1 MVEQMTGTSSG
12 WNATCTDPH
21 LAAAT
26 DALEDARL
34 HALQELDI
42 LDTALEQPFERIV
55 SLVQQILKVPI
66 CAVSL
71 VDRDRQWF
79 KAQRGLSVCQTSR
92 DVSFC
97 TQAIMRNQPFVIPDA
112 LQDARFRDNPLVLG
126 PPCIRAYAGI
136 PLQTKAGFNMGSLCA
151 IDTQPRVFTQS
162 ELGILI
168 SLAAMV
174 VDELEL
180 RRVASTDHLT
190 GALSRRAW
198 SAHAAAEFSRA
209 QRYGRP
215 LALAMLDLDAFK
227 CVNDAHGHAAGDR
240 VIQHI
245 ARLSMSAIRQS
256 DVFGRLGGEEFVL
269 LMPETT
275 AAEAMIV
282 ADRIRAAFAATPTD
296 IGQPLLCTVSIGVAA
311 VIAADTGLAALTERA
326 DKALYE
332 AKTAGRNLTRLS
344 ARNSAAPIFSQA

>member
-1 MVEQMTGTSSG
+1 MVEHMTGTSSG
-12 WNATCTDPH
+12 WNAACTDPH

-227 CVNDAHGHAAGDR
+227 CVARTRRGRSGDPAHRPIKHVGDPPIRRVRPPGRRGIRPADAGNDRRGSHDCR
-240 VIQHI
+240 
-245 ARLSMSAIRQS
+245 
-256 DVFGRLGGEEFVL
+256 
-269 LMPETT
+269 
-275 AAEAMIV
+275 
-282 ADRIRAAFAATPTD
+282 
-296 IGQPLLCTVSIGVAA
+296 
-311 VIAADTGLAALTERA
+311 
-326 DKALYE
+326 
-332 AKTAGRNLTRLS
+332 
-344 ARNSAAPIFSQA
+344 